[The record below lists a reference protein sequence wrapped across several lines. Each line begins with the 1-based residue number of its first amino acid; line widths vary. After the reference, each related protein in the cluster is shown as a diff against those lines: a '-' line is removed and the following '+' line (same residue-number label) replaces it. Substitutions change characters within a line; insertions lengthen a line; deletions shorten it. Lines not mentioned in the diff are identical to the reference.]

1 MDSDKQSFNAISK
14 NVQPYSNFIID
25 VINDHCLRMAV
36 MEGEYRWHYHQYTD
50 ELFIV
55 LEGELTIEIK
65 EQDAVFLNRG
75 SLLKFRLEQF
85 IKQVL
90 PQER

>member
-1 MDSDKQSFNAISK
+1 MDSDKQRFNAISK